1 MIVWLLEKRHNDG
14 LPSIKEVDYLVAV
27 SRPSIRQANRPD
39 KQAQQIWFTL
49 YKGSEKGTTL

>member
-27 SRPSIRQANRPD
+27 SRPSIRQVNPVGQTSAADMIHPV
-39 KQAQQIWFTL
+39 
-49 YKGSEKGTTL
+49 